1 MHFFKASLRER
12 NCDGHLFSYKEARF
26 GCLSKAAAVALYNF
40 DNISSFLEEFPDIN
54 NRLACLVREVIMLPY
69 LKPVLVVWAALGI
82 HLVEPFYARTIQE
95 GATHS
100 SLKEFFRNLYQSM
113 LRPITEDFFL
123 MQQPQLDG
131 VGCNLFENVKK
142 HYGMD
147 IVDSVIESA
156 NEYIGEATMVAN
168 LTMEELRI
176 VLARQRRDYGIDE
189 ELFPAEFPVL
199 DQAGNIDDTPVT
211 NIGMERSCGKVD
223 YRLQKL
229 KNLEAVSRS
238 IILQKTQEMRDKTPT
253 AFRSFKQELEKV
265 KELKLFWSERMKA
278 AQRSGSDVKQEIAKE
293 KEGKRL
299 DTLDFLKT
307 KGGPFTDEREIEEY
321 LAKQGETEKEKVKR
335 MKLELQYARDTSTLL
350 PKTDPIFKI
359 QITVLETGK
368 RRQKTPEEF
377 GAALKSL
384 LGKRGRREIME
395 YSTFQNTLKKMV
407 KEHEKRRT

>member
-1 MHFFKASLRER
+1 M
-12 NCDGHLFSYKEARF
+12 
-26 GCLSKAAAVALYNF
+26 
-40 DNISSFLEEFPDIN
+40 
-54 NRLACLVREVIMLPY
+54 
-69 LKPVLVVWAALGI
+69 
-82 HLVEPFYARTIQE
+82 
-95 GATHS
+95 
-100 SLKEFFRNLYQSM
+100 NLYQSM

-278 AQRSGSDVKQEIAKE
+278 AQRSGSDVKQEIAKV
-293 KEGKRL
+293 KEG
-299 DTLDFLKT
+299 
-307 KGGPFTDEREIEEY
+307 
-321 LAKQGETEKEKVKR
+321 
-335 MKLELQYARDTSTLL
+335 
-350 PKTDPIFKI
+350 
-359 QITVLETGK
+359 
-368 RRQKTPEEF
+368 
-377 GAALKSL
+377 
-384 LGKRGRREIME
+384 
-395 YSTFQNTLKKMV
+395 
-407 KEHEKRRT
+407 